1 MRNTINTN
9 TKKVMVTGGAG
20 FIGSHLAEELV
31 LRGYST
37 IVLDNLS
44 SGNLDNIQ
52 HLREKANFHFIN
64 GSINNA
70 SILTEAS
77 RGVDFIFHHAA
88 LTSVP
93 QSVEDFD
100 TYHRVNLT
108 GTLNVLEAAKRNGV
122 KKVIFASSSSVY
134 GNNPLSPKTE
144 DMPPTPQSPYAV
156 TKLSAEYYCEVYK
169 LVYGLSTI
177 CLRYFNVYGPRQNAN
192 SPYSAVIPKFID
204 AIEQN
209 KQPVIFG
216 DGKQTRDFV
225 FVKDVVKANI
235 LAAESN
241 STGIYNI
248 GSGQELTLNCLLST
262 ILKQMNKENIKP
274 IYQKER
280 TGDIKHSLANI
291 NKAKIF
297 GYTPAYSLEQGLME
311 VIKSA
316 NSVVN

>member
-1 MRNTINTN
+1 MRNKINTN

-31 LRGYST
+31 LRGYYT
-37 IVLDNLS
+37 VVLDNLS
-44 SGNLDNIQ
+44 SGSSDNIQ
-52 HLREKANFHFIN
+52 HLKEKANFHFIN
-64 GSINNA
+64 GSINNTNMLA
-70 SILTEAS
+70 EAS
-77 RGVDFIFHHAA
+77 LGIDFIFHHAA

-93 QSVEDFD
+93 QSVEDFYS
-100 TYHRVNLT
+100 YHMVNLT
-108 GTLNVLEAAKRNGV
+108 GTLNVLEAAKRNDV

-169 LVYGLSTI
+169 LVFGLSTI

-192 SPYSAVIPKFID
+192 SPYSAVIPKFIN

-216 DGKQTRDFV
+216 DGTQTRDFV
-225 FVKDVVKANI
+225 FVKDIVNANI

-248 GSGQELTLNCLLST
+248 GSGQELTLNCLLSS
-262 ILKQMNKENIKP
+262 IVKQMNKENIKP

-280 TGDIKHSLANI
+280 IGDIKHSLANI

-297 GYTPAYSLEQGLME
+297 GYTPTYSLEQGLME

-316 NSVVN
+316 NSIVN